1 MLADEH
7 RWASVLLVIGLAL
20 ALVVHAAH
28 YWPFFSD
35 DALISL
41 RYAKRFASGLGLT
54 WSDGERV
61 EGYTDFLWVFIL
73 GVVGKLGVDYIAC
86 ARAIDFVGV
95 LAAILLQGFSHL
107 SGRWMPSRLLAS
119 GPLLALSAPLAVWAI
134 GGLEHGLMA
143 GVLALAFLCV
153 GRRVLGD
160 QAVGRGD
167 LVAGLPFAA
176 LALLRADGVVL
187 VGAALVGALFAAPRH
202 APRLVRAVVLG
213 LPALFAVLAQLTFR
227 RLYYGEWQPNTA
239 LAKLAFNGTRLLLGL
254 SYLRAGYGALVVL
267 LAIALFGTYR
277 LFLQKRV
284 RETLI
289 PWSVTLAWTLYL
301 LVVGGDIF
309 PGYRQLVFP
318 IVALGAVVA
327 SWAEH
332 RHTELRAHL
341 ALLVP
346 ACFHLFPQMN
356 ESENLRAKQELWEW
370 DGLPIGTALKGA
382 FGPRKPLLAV
392 DAAGALPYW
401 SELPALDMLGLNDR
415 YIAHHPPAGFGTGP
429 IGHELGDGAYVWSRK
444 PDLIAFN
451 NAAGARDPRFLSGH
465 QLVAM
470 PEFHRLYQW
479 IRIQGTI
486 GNRAYGEIWIRREG
500 GKLGIEQRADRVRI
514 PGYFFTGQAS
524 GAAARIDKGD
534 KLFAFVSSDTPGELP
549 ALTLGPGRFEPRVI
563 GGTSDTTLGFRCGG
577 IAMHHQGDA
586 RSPVLEFD
594 RPSDVIVSIAPKS
607 GTSAIEAVEFVRLDA
622 ATSTLRCTPRDQP
635 VTVDQGALS
644 EPKRENT
651 VWALPSNVIF
661 GPAGLAVKLSAVAHP
676 KSIEISVDNDDTYR
690 VEGLL
695 VGQRVYSKEI
705 TLRENGGGLA
715 VHSLAVSAGEA
726 PHGID
731 EIFVTPLAGD
741 GNFAVG
747 HVRVTE

>member
-1 MLADEH
+1 MIESEH
-7 RWASVLLVIGLAL
+7 RWASVLLVVGLTA
-20 ALVVHAAH
+20 ALVAHAAH

-41 RYAKRFASGLGLT
+41 RYARRFASGLGLT

-73 GVVGKLGVDYIAC
+73 GVFGKFGVDYIAC

-95 LAAILLQGFSHL
+95 LAAILLQGFSQL
-107 SGRWMPSRLLAS
+107 NGRWMPSRLLAS

-143 GVLALAFLCV
+143 GVLALAFLLV
-153 GRRVLGD
+153 GRRILGD
-160 QAVGRGD
+160 EAVGRAD
-167 LVAGLPFAA
+167 LIAGVPFAA

-187 VGAALVGALFAAPRH
+187 VGAALLGALFAAPRH
-202 APRLVRAVVLG
+202 APRLKRAVVLG
-213 LPALFAVLAQLTFR
+213 LPTLFAVLAQLAFR

-239 LAKLAFNGTRLLLGL
+239 LAKLAFNSTRLLLGL
-254 SYLRAGYGALVVL
+254 SYLRAGYGALIVL
-267 LAIALFGTYR
+267 LGLALFGTYR
-277 LFLQKRV
+277 LSLQKRL
-284 RETLI
+284 REAAV
-289 PWSVTLAWTLYL
+289 PWAVVLAWTLYL

-318 IVALGAVVA
+318 IVALGAIVA

-332 RHTELRAHL
+332 RNAELRANL

-346 ACFHLFPQMN
+346 ACFHLIPQIN
-356 ESENLRAKQELWEW
+356 ESENVRAKQELWEW
-370 DGLPIGTALKGA
+370 DGLPVGTALKAA

-401 SELPALDMLGLNDR
+401 SELPAIDMLGLNDR
-415 YIAHHPPAGFGTGP
+415 YIAHHPPPGFGTGP

-470 PEFHRLYQW
+470 PEFHRVYQW
-479 IRIQGTI
+479 VRVQGTI
-486 GNRAYGEIWIRREG
+486 GNRAYGEIWMRREG
-500 GKLGIEQRADRVRI
+500 GKLGVERSAERVRI

-524 GAAARIDKGD
+524 GASARLEKGN
-534 KLFAFVSSDTPGELP
+534 KLVAFISNETPGELP

-563 GGTSDTTLGFRCGG
+563 GDGAEVTLSFRCGG
-577 IAMHHQGDA
+577 VAMNRLGDA
-586 RSPVLEFD
+586 RSPVLDFD
-594 RPSDVIVSIAPKS
+594 EASDVIVSVAPKS
-607 GTSAIEAVEFVRLDA
+607 GTSALEALEFVRADTA
-622 ATSTLRCTPRDQP
+622 APTHRCTPRDQP
-635 VTVDQGALS
+635 VSVSLADVS
-644 EPKRENT
+644 ELKRENT
-651 VWALPSNVIF
+651 FWAVPSNVIF
-661 GPAGLAVKLSAVAHP
+661 GSAGLSVKLGGTLRP

-690 VEGLL
+690 VDGLL
-695 VGQRVYSKEI
+695 GGQPVYSKQI
-705 TLRENGGGLA
+705 ALRENGGGLA
-715 VHSLAVSAGEA
+715 VHSLPVAAGEA
-726 PHGID
+726 PLGID
-731 EIFVTPLAGD
+731 EIRVTPLAGD

-747 HVRVTE
+747 HVRVSQ